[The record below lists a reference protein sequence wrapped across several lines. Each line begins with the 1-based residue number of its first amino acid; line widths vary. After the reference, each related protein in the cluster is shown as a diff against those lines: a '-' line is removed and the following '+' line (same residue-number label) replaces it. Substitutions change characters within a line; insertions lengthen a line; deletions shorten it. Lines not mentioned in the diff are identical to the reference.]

1 MEGRYSKAHS
11 KTVGIGSLD
20 MFNVAVCIFS
30 VLRNDMAL
38 VNIITNIIRNSYRYN
53 ADSPWKEL
61 QIGARL
67 GLDL

>member
-1 MEGRYSKAHS
+1 
-11 KTVGIGSLD
+11 
-20 MFNVAVCIFS
+20 MFNVAVCILS
-30 VLRNDMAL
+30 VLRSDMAL

-53 ADSPWKEL
+53 ADSPWKDL